1 MKAGSYDQKVIFR
14 SFQVLPDGYGGTIPT
29 WIELLT
35 TFASVKISRAFD
47 TTESGQLELPLI
59 YTIRIQYRDSF
70 TPTIGMRI
78 VYKGKDVQ
86 IKSVQENA
94 ERLHREYILTGVT
107 VD

>member
-29 WIELLT
+29 WFDLLS
-35 TFASVKISRAFD
+35 TFASVTIKRAFD
-47 TTESGQLELPLI
+47 TTEGGELELPLI
-59 YTIRIQYRDSF
+59 YTVRIQYRESF
-70 TPTIGMRI
+70 TPTVGMRI